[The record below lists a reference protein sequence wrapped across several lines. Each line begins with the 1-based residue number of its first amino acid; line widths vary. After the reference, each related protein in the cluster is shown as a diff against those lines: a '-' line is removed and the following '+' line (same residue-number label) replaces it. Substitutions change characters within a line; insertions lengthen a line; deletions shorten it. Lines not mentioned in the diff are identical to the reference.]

1 MWYTISVCIAGGNAP
16 PDQSKRG
23 FEVKA
28 FTIGP
33 NDAGLRVDRFVAKV
47 APRLPQALLYK
58 YIRLKRIKVGGKRT
72 EISRR
77 LAEGD
82 MVELYLNDEF
92 FEEKAPTF
100 LDAPADVAVLYEDE
114 NILIADK
121 PPGLV
126 VHEDESGS
134 ADTLIGRIQH
144 LLYNRGEYDPARENA
159 FAPAL
164 CNRIDRNT
172 GGIVLAAKNAPALR
186 VLNEKIKAREIH
198 KQYLCVVHGHME
210 RESGTLTTYQVKDEA
225 EKKVRVY
232 DHPVPHG
239 LTAVTRY
246 RVLDEQDGL
255 SLLEVDLVTGRT
267 HQIRAT
273 FAHIGH
279 PLMGDGKYG
288 HARGRLYGARYQA
301 LYAYR
306 VTFAFATDAGPLD
319 SLKGKTVESG
329 NIWFAQRA
337 GKTPTAFRLG
347 PGMFH
352 AGHAQ
357 N

>member
-1 MWYTISVCIAGGNAP
+1 M
-16 PDQSKRG
+16 
-23 FEVKA
+23 KA

-82 MVELYLNDEF
+82 VVELYLNDEF

-144 LLYNRGEYDPARENA
+144 LLYDRGEYDPARENA

-172 GGIVLAAKNAPALR
+172 GGMVLAAKNAEALR
-186 VLNEKIKAREIH
+186 ILNEKIKAREVE
-198 KQYLCVVHGHME
+198 KRYLCICHGRFE
-210 RESGTLTTYQVKDEA
+210 QQAATLTAYLDRDEK
-225 EKKVRVY
+225 EKRVFIH
-232 DHPVPHG
+232 DKRQPG
-239 LTAVTRY
+239 DLEIQTRY
-246 RVLDEQDGL
+246 TVLAERGAL
-255 SLLEVDLVTGRT
+255 SLVEVELLTGRT
-267 HQIRAT
+267 HQIRAHL
-273 FAHIGH
+273 AYLGH
-279 PLMGDGKYG
+279 PLLGDGKYG
-288 HARGRLYGARYQA
+288 SNELNRPYGMKSQA

-306 VTFAFATDAGPLD
+306 LAFRFKTDAGALQY
-319 SLKGKTVESG
+319 LGGKSFEIK
-329 NIWFAQRA
+329 NIWFQEAFFSGGFDHPSGGAHRA
-337 GKTPTAFRLG
+337 
-347 PGMFH
+347 
-352 AGHAQ
+352 
-357 N
+357 

>member
-1 MWYTISVCIAGGNAP
+1 M
-16 PDQSKRG
+16 
-23 FEVKA
+23 KA
-28 FTIGP
+28 FTVGP
-33 NDAGLRVDRFVAKV
+33 NDAGLRVDKFVAKV

-58 YIRLKRIKVGGKRT
+58 YIRLKRIKVGGGRAA
-72 EISRR
+72 ISQR
-77 LAEGD
+77 LAVGD
-82 MVELYLNDEF
+82 RVELYLNDEF
-92 FEEKAPTF
+92 FEEKAATF
-100 LDAPADVAVLYEDE
+100 FDAPTEVDILYEDE

-121 PPGLV
+121 KPGLV

-144 LLYNRGEYDPARENA
+144 LLYDRGEYDPERENA

-186 VLNEKIKAREIH
+186 VLNEKIKARELR
-198 KQYLCVVHGHME
+198 KQYLCVVHGRME
-210 RESGTLTTYQVKDEA
+210 RRNDTITTWQVKDET

-232 DHPVPHG
+232 DRPVPGG

-246 RVLDEQDGL
+246 RVLDEQDTL

-279 PLMGDGKYG
+279 PLLGDGKYG
-288 HARGRLYGARYQA
+288 DNARNRPYGVRYQA

-306 VTFAFATDAGPLD
+306 VTFAFAADAGPLD
-319 SLKGKTVESG
+319 YLKGRTVETG
-329 NIWFAQRA
+329 DIWFAQRTRGA
-337 GKTPTAFRLG
+337 QPSFRLWMDALK
-347 PGMFH
+347 PGR
-352 AGHAQ
+352 AKL
-357 N
+357 